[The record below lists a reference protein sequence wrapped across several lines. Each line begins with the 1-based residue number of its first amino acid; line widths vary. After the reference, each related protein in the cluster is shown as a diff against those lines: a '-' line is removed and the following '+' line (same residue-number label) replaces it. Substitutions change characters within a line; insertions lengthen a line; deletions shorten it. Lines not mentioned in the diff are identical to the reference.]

1 MASTAQNIS
10 KRLFSFFGALQ
21 KSKDLTVVAFLLCIL
36 FIIIVPLPPAI
47 LDFLI
52 TISIMLSIL
61 IIFIA
66 LYITKPTDFSAFPT
80 LLLIVTLYRLA
91 LNVATTRMILTEG
104 YKGANAVSDIIAAF
118 GEFTIGGNYVIGTII
133 FSILVLVNLLV
144 VTNGSTRVT
153 EVRARFAL
161 DAMPGKQ
168 MAIDADFNSG
178 LISEDEAKAR
188 RAALAQEADFYGSM
202 DGASKFVKGDAIAS
216 IIITIINI
224 IGGFLIGV
232 FQRDLSIA
240 DSASTFSILTIG
252 DGLVG
257 QIPALVIATAT
268 GIVATRTAVSENSKE
283 SFAQNLISQLT
294 SQSKTLIIVG
304 AILLLFASVPGLPTL
319 SLMFVGLLML
329 FIAWMLSREDKRSL
343 FSILIDWVNK
353 RFNMNISLPDFEEE
367 QQKEINHSPAPKE
380 EKSPEEIK
388 KEEERNLN
396 DALKI
401 DFLELGLGYELIG
414 LADQKQGGVLIER
427 VRSVR
432 KNLASNFGFLMPQ
445 VRIRDNLHL
454 PPQNYEIKLKGVVI
468 GEGSV
473 MPHKFLAMDTGIVG
487 KKIDGI
493 ETKEPAFGMNALWI
507 EPKDKE
513 DALMSGY
520 TIIDPSTVISTHI
533 SELVKRHAEEFITRD
548 AVKEILDRMANDYPA
563 LIEEARKNPAMIRS
577 VLQKLLSEQ
586 VPIRDM
592 LTILETIVDKQNMD
606 IDLVVENVRSKLA
619 RVITHTFAAEDG
631 SLKILTFAPIDEE
644 YLTSKIRIDPDF
656 GLILELSTGETQKL
670 LEECESKVG
679 ELKAK
684 NILHFVIV
692 AGPKLR
698 RPLYHKLRELRIDVT
713 LLSLA
718 EIDINSKY
726 EFVGIIEPNFRSTQK
741 AT

>member
-1 MASTAQNIS
+1 MATARQNIY
-10 KRLFSFFGALQ
+10 KRLFSFLGTLQ

-36 FIIIVPLPPAI
+36 VIIIVPLPPAI

-104 YKGANAVSDIIAAF
+104 YKGPNAVSDIIAAF

-133 FSILVLVNLLV
+133 FTILVLVNLLV

-268 GIVATRTAVSENSKE
+268 GIVATRTAASENSKE

-304 AILLLFASVPGLPTL
+304 AILLLFASIPGLPTL
-319 SLMFVGLLML
+319 SLMFVGSLML
-329 FIAWMLSREDKRSL
+329 FIAWVLSREDKRSL
-343 FSILIDWVNK
+343 LSTLIDWVNK
-353 RFNMNISLPDFEEE
+353 RFNMDLSLPSFDEEE
-367 QQKEINHSPAPKE
+367 QAKEASHAPAPKE

-487 KKIDGI
+487 KKIEGI
-493 ETKEPAFGMNALWI
+493 ETTEPAFGMNALWI

-520 TIIDPSTVISTHI
+520 TIIDPSTVVSTHI

-548 AVKEILDRMANDYPA
+548 AIKEILDRMAEDYPA
-563 LIEEARKNPAMIRS
+563 LIEEARKIPAMIRS

-619 RVITHTFAAEDG
+619 RVITHTFAADDG
-631 SLKILTFAPIDEE
+631 SLKILTFAPLDEE
-644 YLTSKIRIDPDF
+644 YLNSKIRIDPDF

-670 LEECESKVG
+670 LEACESKVG

-698 RPLYHKLRELRIDVT
+698 RPLYNKLKELRIDVV
-713 LLSLA
+713 LLSSA

-726 EFVGIIEPNFRSTQK
+726 EFVGIIEPSFRS
-741 AT
+741 A

>member
-1 MASTAQNIS
+1 MATARQNIY
-10 KRLFSFFGALQ
+10 KRLFSFLGTLQ

-36 FIIIVPLPPAI
+36 VIIIVPLPPAI

-104 YKGANAVSDIIAAF
+104 YKGPNAVSDIIAAF

-133 FSILVLVNLLV
+133 FTILVLVNLLV

-268 GIVATRTAVSENSKE
+268 GIVATRTAASENSKE

-304 AILLLFASVPGLPTL
+304 AILLLFASIPGLPTL
-319 SLMFVGLLML
+319 SLMFVGSLML
-329 FIAWMLSREDKRSL
+329 FIAWVLSREDKRSL
-343 FSILIDWVNK
+343 LSILIDWINK
-353 RFNMNISLPDFEEE
+353 RFNMDLSLPSFDEEE
-367 QQKEINHSPAPKE
+367 QAKEASHAPAPKE

-487 KKIDGI
+487 KKIEGI
-493 ETKEPAFGMNALWI
+493 ETTEPAFGMNALWI

-520 TIIDPSTVISTHI
+520 TIIDPSTVVSTHI

-548 AVKEILDRMANDYPA
+548 AIKEILDRMAEDYPA
-563 LIEEARKNPAMIRS
+563 LIEEARKIPAMIRS

-619 RVITHTFAAEDG
+619 RVITHTFATDDG
-631 SLKILTFAPIDEE
+631 SLKILTFAPLDEE
-644 YLTSKIRIDPDF
+644 YLNSKIRIDPDF

-670 LEECESKVG
+670 LEACESKVG

-698 RPLYHKLRELRIDVT
+698 RPLYNKLKELRIDVV
-713 LLSLA
+713 LLSSA

-726 EFVGIIEPNFRSTQK
+726 EFVGIIEPSFRS
-741 AT
+741 A

>member
-1 MASTAQNIS
+1 MFQWRRY
-10 KRLFSFFGALQ
+10 KLFLVFLHVSSLFCGFAFR
-21 KSKDLTVVAFLLCIL
+21 KDE
-36 FIIIVPLPPAI
+36 
-47 LDFLI
+47 
-52 TISIMLSIL
+52 
-61 IIFIA
+61 
-66 LYITKPTDFSAFPT
+66 FS
-80 LLLIVTLYRLA
+80 V
-91 LNVATTRMILTEG
+91 E
-104 YKGANAVSDIIAAF
+104 
-118 GEFTIGGNYVIGTII
+118 
-133 FSILVLVNLLV
+133 ILVKGD
-144 VTNGSTRVT
+144 GSGER
-153 EVRARFAL
+153 
-161 DAMPGKQ
+161 
-168 MAIDADFNSG
+168 

-268 GIVATRTAVSENSKE
+268 GIVATRTAASENSKE

-304 AILLLFASVPGLPTL
+304 AILLLFASIPGLPTL
-319 SLMFVGLLML
+319 SLMFVGSLML
-329 FIAWMLSREDKRSL
+329 FIAWVLSREDKRSL
-343 FSILIDWVNK
+343 LSILIDWINK
-353 RFNMNISLPDFEEE
+353 RFNMDLSLPSFDEEE
-367 QQKEINHSPAPKE
+367 QAKEASHAPAPKE

-454 PPQNYEIKLKGVVI
+454 PPQNYEIKLKGVII

-473 MPHKFLAMDTGIVG
+473 IPHKFLAMDTGIVG
-487 KKIDGI
+487 KKIEGI
-493 ETKEPAFGMNALWI
+493 ETTEPVFGMNALWI

-520 TIIDPSTVISTHI
+520 NIIDPSTVVSTHI

-548 AVKEILDRMANDYPA
+548 AIKEILDRMAEDYPA
-563 LIEEARKNPAMIRS
+563 LIEEARKIPAMIRS

-619 RVITHTFAAEDG
+619 RVITHTFAADDG
-631 SLKILTFAPIDEE
+631 SLKILTFAPLDEE
-644 YLTSKIRIDPDF
+644 YLNSKIRIDPDF

-670 LEECESKVG
+670 LEACESKVG

-698 RPLYHKLRELRIDVT
+698 RPLYNKLKELRIDVV
-713 LLSLA
+713 LLSSA

-726 EFVGIIEPNFRSTQK
+726 EFVGIIEPSFRS
-741 AT
+741 A

>member
-1 MASTAQNIS
+1 MATARQNIY
-10 KRLFSFFGALQ
+10 KRLFSFFGTLQ

-36 FIIIVPLPPAI
+36 VIIIVPLPPAI

-104 YKGANAVSDIIAAF
+104 YKGPNAVSDIIAAF

-133 FSILVLVNLLV
+133 FTILVLVNLLV

-268 GIVATRTAVSENSKE
+268 GIVATRTAASENSKE

-304 AILLLFASVPGLPTL
+304 AILLLFASIPGLPTL
-319 SLMFVGLLML
+319 SLMFVGSLML
-329 FIAWMLSREDKRSL
+329 FIAWVLSREDKRSL
-343 FSILIDWVNK
+343 LSILIDWINK
-353 RFNMNISLPDFEEE
+353 RFNMDLSLPSFDEEE
-367 QQKEINHSPAPKE
+367 QAKEASHAPAPKE

-487 KKIDGI
+487 KKIEGI
-493 ETKEPAFGMNALWI
+493 ETTEPAFGMNALWI

-520 TIIDPSTVISTHI
+520 TIIDPSTVVSTHI

-548 AVKEILDRMANDYPA
+548 AIKEILDRMAEDYPA
-563 LIEEARKNPAMIRS
+563 LIEEARKIPAMIRS

-619 RVITHTFAAEDG
+619 RVITHTFAADDG
-631 SLKILTFAPIDEE
+631 SLKILTFAPLDEE
-644 YLTSKIRIDPDF
+644 YLNSKIRIDPDF

-670 LEECESKVG
+670 LEACESKVG

-698 RPLYHKLRELRIDVT
+698 RPLYNKLKELRIDVV
-713 LLSLA
+713 LLSSA

-726 EFVGIIEPNFRSTQK
+726 EFVGIIEPSFRS
-741 AT
+741 A

>member
-1 MASTAQNIS
+1 MATARQNIY
-10 KRLFSFFGALQ
+10 KRLFSFLGTLQ

-36 FIIIVPLPPAI
+36 VIIIVPLPPAI

-104 YKGANAVSDIIAAF
+104 YKGPNAVSDIIAAF

-133 FSILVLVNLLV
+133 FTILVLVNLLV

-188 RAALAQEADFYGSM
+188 RVALAQEADFYGSM

-268 GIVATRTAVSENSKE
+268 GIVATRTAASENSKE

-304 AILLLFASVPGLPTL
+304 VILLLFASIPGLPTL
-319 SLMFVGLLML
+319 SLMFVGSLML
-329 FIAWMLSREDKRSL
+329 FIAWVLSREDKRSL
-343 FSILIDWVNK
+343 LSILIDWINK
-353 RFNMNISLPDFEEE
+353 RFNMDLSLPSFDEEE
-367 QQKEINHSPAPKE
+367 QAKEASHAPAPKE

-487 KKIDGI
+487 KKIEGI
-493 ETKEPAFGMNALWI
+493 ETTEPAFGMNALWI

-520 TIIDPSTVISTHI
+520 TIIDPSTVVSTHI

-548 AVKEILDRMANDYPA
+548 AIKEILDRMAEDYPA
-563 LIEEARKNPAMIRS
+563 LIEEARKIPAMIRS

-619 RVITHTFAAEDG
+619 RVITHTFAADDG
-631 SLKILTFAPIDEE
+631 SLKILTFAPLDEE
-644 YLTSKIRIDPDF
+644 YLNSKIRIDPDF

-670 LEECESKVG
+670 LEACESKVG

-698 RPLYHKLRELRIDVT
+698 RPLYNKLKELRIDVV
-713 LLSLA
+713 LLSSA

-726 EFVGIIEPNFRSTQK
+726 EFVGIIEPSFRS
-741 AT
+741 A